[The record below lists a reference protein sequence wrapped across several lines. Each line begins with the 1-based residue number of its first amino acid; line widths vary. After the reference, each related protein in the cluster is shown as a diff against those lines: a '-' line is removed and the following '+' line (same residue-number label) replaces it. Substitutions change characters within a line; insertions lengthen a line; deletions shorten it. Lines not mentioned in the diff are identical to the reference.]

1 MVYNFFISGA
11 IDDYGPA
18 EIIMSTMVI
27 VIGVYLYLFSKK
39 SIING
44 WLN

>member
-1 MVYNFFISGA
+1 
-11 IDDYGPA
+11 
-18 EIIMSTMVI
+18 MSTMVI